1 MMRTT
6 TRTAAALALAL
17 GLAVAGATAQ
27 TQAGT
32 PKQTPP
38 PPQPAKDIRFPAF
51 EQKTLGSGLRVVV
64 VEQHET
70 PAVSVQLMVHAGK
83 AYGSPAKAG
92 IAAATADLLREGTQ
106 TRSAQQ
112 IAETIDSVGGTLFTG
127 ATADTAVAVTTVTS
141 DQIDLALELLA
152 DMVLRPTFPAEE
164 IERWRR
170 QTLGSLQVQQESAP
184 YLANAAFERVVF
196 GDHPYGLPETGT
208 PESVQGI
215 TRDDLIAFHRER
227 WAPNGAILAVVGDIQ
242 PADAFSK
249 VERAFG
255 SWAKGKDPGVPK
267 LQTVTPEKPRV
278 LVIDKPD
285 AVQTEIRAGHVGRA
299 YTDPDFFNSQVY
311 NSVLGMG
318 GSARLFQEIRRKR
331 GLSYGAGST
340 FFRAYEP
347 GFFRASTFT
356 KTETTADAL
365 GVLLDVVRGMAE
377 SPVPAE
383 ELESRTTFLTGAFPF
398 EIETPQGIAGKVLE
412 AMKYGLGREY
422 LESYRDRLAA
432 VTAPQVQDF
441 ARRRIRL
448 EHGWIVLVGNASAF
462 REALEKKVGPVE
474 VIPYKEVDLLRA
486 DLRKAKG

>member
-1 MMRTT
+1 MRT
-6 TRTAAALALAL
+6 TRTAVALALAL
-17 GLAVAGATAQ
+17 GLVASVATAQ
-27 TQAGT
+27 TQSGA
-32 PKQTPP
+32 PRQTPP

-51 EQKTLGSGLRVVV
+51 EQKTLGNGLRVVV

-70 PAVSVQLMVHAGK
+70 PAVSVQLLVHAGK
-83 AYGSPAKAG
+83 AYGPPAKAG
-92 IAAATADLLREGTQ
+92 IAATTAALLREGTQ
-106 TRSAQQ
+106 TRSSQQ
-112 IAETIDSVGGTLFTG
+112 IAEAIDSVGGFLSSG
-127 ATADTAVAVTTVTS
+127 ATADTATAMVSVTS
-141 DQIDLALELLA
+141 DQIDLGLELLA
-152 DMVLRPTFPAEE
+152 DVALRPTFPAEE

-170 QTLGSLQVQQESAP
+170 QTLSGLQVQQESAP

-227 WAPNGAILAVVGDIQ
+227 WVPNGAILAVVGDVQ

-255 SWAKGKDPGVPK
+255 SWAKGKEPGVPK
-267 LQTVTPEKPRV
+267 LRTVTPEKPRV
-278 LVIDKPD
+278 IVIDKPD
-285 AVQTEIRAGHVGRA
+285 AVQTEIRAGHVGMV
-299 YTDPDFFNSQVY
+299 YTDPDFFTSQIY
-311 NSVLGMG
+311 NSILGVG

-331 GLSYGAGST
+331 GLSYGASST

-365 GVLLDVVRGMAE
+365 GVLLDVVRGLEEA
-377 SPVPAE
+377 PVPTD
-383 ELESRTTFLTGAFPF
+383 ELESRKTFLTGAFPF

-432 VTAPQVQDF
+432 VTAPQIQDF
-441 ARRRIRL
+441 AKRRVRL
-448 EHGWIVLVGNASAF
+448 HQGLIVLVGNASAF

-474 VIPYKEVDLLRA
+474 VIPYKEVDLLRT
-486 DLRKAKG
+486 DLRKAK

>member
-1 MMRTT
+1 MRT
-6 TRTAAALALAL
+6 TRTAIALALAL
-17 GLAVAGATAQ
+17 GIAVSGATAQ
-27 TQAGT
+27 TQSGASR
-32 PKQTPP
+32 QTPP
-38 PPQPAKDIRFPAF
+38 PPQPPKDIRFPAF
-51 EQKTLGSGLRVVV
+51 EQKTLGNGLRVVV

-70 PAVSVQLMVHAGK
+70 PAVSVQLLVHAGK
-83 AYGSPAKAG
+83 AYGPPAKAG
-92 IAAATADLLREGTQ
+92 IAATTAGLLREGTQ
-106 TRSAQQ
+106 TRSSQQ
-112 IAETIDSVGGTLFTG
+112 IAEAIDSVGGSLFSG
-127 ATADTAVAVTTVTS
+127 ATADTATAMVSVTS
-141 DQIDLALELLA
+141 DQIDLGLELLA
-152 DMVLRPTFPAEE
+152 DVVLRPTFPAEE

-170 QTLGSLQVQQESAP
+170 QTLSALQVQQETAP

-196 GDHPYGLPETGT
+196 GDHPYGLPEIGT

-215 TRDDLIAFHRER
+215 TQDDLIAFHRER
-227 WAPNGAILAVVGDIQ
+227 WVPNGAILAVVGDVQ

-267 LQTVTPEKPRV
+267 LQTMTPEKPRV

-285 AVQTEIRAGHVGRA
+285 AVQTEIRAGHVGMV
-299 YTDPDFFNSQVY
+299 YTDPDFFTSQVY
-311 NSVLGMG
+311 NSILGVG

-331 GLSYGAGST
+331 GLSYGANST
-340 FFRAYEP
+340 FFRAYQP

-377 SPVPAE
+377 TPVPPD
-383 ELESRTTFLTGAFPF
+383 ELESRKTFLTGAFPF
-398 EIETPQGIAGKVLE
+398 EIETPQGIASKVLE

-432 VTAPQVQDF
+432 VTAAQIQDF
-441 ARRRIRL
+441 AKRRVRL
-448 EHGWIVLVGNASAF
+448 NQGLIVLVGNASAF

-474 VIPYKEVDLLRA
+474 VIPYKEIDLLRT
-486 DLRKAKG
+486 DLRKAK

>member
-1 MMRTT
+1 MRTT
-6 TRTAAALALAL
+6 TRTAVALAL
-17 GLAVAGATAQ
+17 GLAVFGAAAQ
-27 TQAGT
+27 TQSGASR
-32 PKQTPP
+32 QTPP
-38 PPQPAKDIRFPAF
+38 PPQPPKDIRFPAF
-51 EQKTLGSGLRVVV
+51 EQKTLGNGLRVVV

-70 PAVSVQLMVHAGK
+70 PAVSVQLLVHAGK
-83 AYGSPAKAG
+83 TYGPPAKAG
-92 IAAATADLLREGTQ
+92 IAATTAGLLREGTQ
-106 TRSAQQ
+106 TRSSQQ
-112 IAETIDSVGGTLFTG
+112 IAEAIDSVGGSLSSS
-127 ATADTAVAVTTVTS
+127 ATADTATAMVSVTS
-141 DQIDLALELLA
+141 DQIDLGLELLA
-152 DMVLRPTFPAEE
+152 DVALRPTFPAEE
-164 IERWRR
+164 VERWRR
-170 QTLGSLQVQQESAP
+170 QTLSGLQVQQESAP

-196 GDHPYGLPETGT
+196 GEHPYGLPEIGT

-227 WAPNGAILAVVGDIQ
+227 WVPNGAILAVVGDVQ

-255 SWAKGKDPGVPK
+255 NWAKGKDPGVPK
-267 LQTVTPEKPRV
+267 LQTMTPEKPRV
-278 LVIDKPD
+278 IVIDKPD
-285 AVQTEIRAGHVGRA
+285 AVQTEIRAGHVGMV
-299 YTDPDFFNSQVY
+299 YTDPDFFTSQVY
-311 NSVLGMG
+311 NSILGVG

-331 GLSYGAGST
+331 GLSYGASST

-377 SPVPAE
+377 TPVPPD
-383 ELESRTTFLTGAFPF
+383 ELESRKTFLTGAFPF

-432 VTAPQVQDF
+432 VTAPQIQDF
-441 ARRRIRL
+441 AKRRVRL
-448 EHGWIVLVGNASAF
+448 NQGLIVLVGNASAF

-486 DLRKAKG
+486 NLRKAK